1 MGELKSKVE
10 GNVNEA
16 IGKAK
21 KQSNDPETRAEG
33 RGQEDHDGHPRAQ
46 ELHPDRDGTSR
57 RRPLGYADHALN
69 GAAHA
74 GTSPRVSVR
83 RA

>member
-1 MGELKSKVE
+1 MMGELKSKVE

-33 RGQEDHDGHPRAQ
+33 RGQEVKGKAQ
-46 ELHPDRDGTSR
+46 QAKGEVQ
-57 RRPLGYADHALN
+57 
-69 GAAHA
+69 GAI
-74 GTSPRVSVR
+74 GDDI
-83 RA
+83 

>member
-21 KQSNDPETRAEG
+21 QQSTDPETRADG
-33 RGQEDHDGHPRAQ
+33 KGQEVKGKAQ
-46 ELHPDRDGTSR
+46 QAKGEVQGA
-57 RRPLGYADHALN
+57 LGDADK
-69 GAAHA
+69 AAWAAPA
-74 GTSPRVSVR
+74 GE
-83 RA
+83 AAA

>member
-33 RGQEDHDGHPRAQ
+33 RGQEVTGKAQ
-46 ELHPDRDGTSR
+46 QAKGEVQGA
-57 RRPLGYADHALN
+57 LGDDI
-69 GAAHA
+69 
-74 GTSPRVSVR
+74 
-83 RA
+83 